1 MQVNP
6 LDTQG
11 GRMAADVLSAPRWS
25 FPFAID
31 FKLKDGRLNRSLRA
45 SSLTKKSS
53 SNRTPAESNLV
64 WLTIA
69 LIGMGGNSRS
79 RRMTFRRHAAI
90 CSNTCHTGACAR
102 PPPSS
107 AAATTASRV
116 LARILTGTRT
126 SVSVF
131 GLSAAIEI
139 GRGGAHDPKQRAQ
152 FPNDHVGILQYAAG
166 WQAPRDRQLPCDRL
180 VKN

>member
-1 MQVNP
+1 
-6 LDTQG
+6 
-11 GRMAADVLSAPRWS
+11 
-25 FPFAID
+25 
-31 FKLKDGRLNRSLRA
+31 
-45 SSLTKKSS
+45 LTKKSS